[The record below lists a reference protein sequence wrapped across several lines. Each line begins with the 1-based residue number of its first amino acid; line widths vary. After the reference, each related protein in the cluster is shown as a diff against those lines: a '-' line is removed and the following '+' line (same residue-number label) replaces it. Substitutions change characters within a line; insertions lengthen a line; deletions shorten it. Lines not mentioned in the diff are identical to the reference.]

1 MTLNL
6 IPSFIRRRIGHRP
19 NLLKIVDNIG
29 WLFFDKILRM
39 GVGLFAG
46 VWIARYL
53 GPEQFGLLSF
63 ATAFVGLFGAIATMG
78 LQGIVVRDLVRDPGD
93 KEETLGTAAF
103 LQFFGGLISYGLIL
117 AVIFWL
123 RADDALAKT
132 IVAILGSMMLFK
144 SSEIAVYWFESQVL
158 SKYIVW
164 IQNGVFLIFA
174 IIKVGLILKNAPLI
188 AFAWAMMAEALIVA
202 FLMLV
207 MLDLHGPK
215 LTRLNVN
222 FTKAKT
228 LLADSWP
235 LLLSGIA
242 ILIYM
247 KIDQI
252 MLGQLIGDEAV
263 GIYSA
268 AVRISEVWY
277 FVPMAIVV
285 SVFPAILEAKKRSE
299 KLYYDRLQRL
309 YDVMVWLAIAVALP
323 MSFLST
329 TIITL
334 LFGDAYKQAGTILS
348 IHIWAAIFVFLG
360 VASGKWF
367 LAENR
372 QILSLQRTVFGAI
385 ANVILN
391 LVLISQFG
399 TIGAAIATVL
409 AQLSAALF
417 YDLMQKETRHMF
429 IMKLNTINIISV
441 YIRYKRSHGE
451 IL

>member
-1 MTLNL
+1 
-6 IPSFIRRRIGHRP
+6 
-19 NLLKIVDNIG
+19 
-29 WLFFDKILRM
+29 
-39 GVGLFAG
+39 
-46 VWIARYL
+46 
-53 GPEQFGLLSF
+53 
-63 ATAFVGLFGAIATMG
+63 
-78 LQGIVVRDLVRDPGD
+78 
-93 KEETLGTAAF
+93 
-103 LQFFGGLISYGLIL
+103 
-117 AVIFWL
+117 
-123 RADDALAKT
+123 
-132 IVAILGSMMLFK
+132 
-144 SSEIAVYWFESQVL
+144 
-158 SKYIVW
+158 
-164 IQNGVFLIFA
+164 
-174 IIKVGLILKNAPLI
+174 
-188 AFAWAMMAEALIVA
+188 
-202 FLMLV
+202 
-207 MLDLHGPK
+207 
-215 LTRLNVN
+215 
-222 FTKAKT
+222 
-228 LLADSWP
+228 
-235 LLLSGIA
+235 
-242 ILIYM
+242 M